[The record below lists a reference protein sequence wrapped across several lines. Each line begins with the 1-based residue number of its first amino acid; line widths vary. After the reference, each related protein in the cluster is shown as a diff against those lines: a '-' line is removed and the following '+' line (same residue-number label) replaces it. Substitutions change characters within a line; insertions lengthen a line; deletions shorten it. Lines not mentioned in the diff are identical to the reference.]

1 MNTQAG
7 KRNARAELDAIAE
20 GLGPDE
26 VRVLVFVAG
35 RLAHGR
41 EQYGE
46 LNLTTDARDFRHERA
61 EELAD
66 ALVYTACEELRRLAP
81 VMGAEGQR

>member
-1 MNTQAG
+1 MSAV
-7 KRNARAELDAIAE
+7 RDARAELDAIAT

-26 VRVLVFVAG
+26 LRVLVFVAG

-41 EQYGE
+41 EEYGE
-46 LNLTTDARDFRHERA
+46 LHLARDRRDFRQERA

-66 ALVYTACEELRRLAP
+66 ALIYSACDEMRAALR
-81 VMGAEGQR
+81 